1 MPCIPDKSMW
11 PKATHAFFMHPPL
24 LKLTAGGRRKN
35 RMKAALEGGTRTK
48 GRGKQHE
55 CPICHQLGH
64 HWYKCKNED
73 PNDIAAMEAE
83 R

>member
-1 MPCIPDKSMW
+1 MKS
-11 PKATHAFFMHPPL
+11 
-24 LKLTAGGRRKN
+24 
-35 RMKAALEGGTRTK
+35 ALEGGTRTK

>member
-1 MPCIPDKSMW
+1 
-11 PKATHAFFMHPPL
+11 
-24 LKLTAGGRRKN
+24 
-35 RMKAALEGGTRTK
+35 MKAALEGGTKTK

-64 HWYKCKNED
+64 HWYKCKNGD